1 MSIKKI
7 LVSQPRPTSE
17 KSPYFDLEKKYGVE
31 IVFRPFI
38 KVEGLT
44 SKEFRQS
51 KINIPDYSAII
62 LTART
67 AIDHFFRLCKELRYN
82 VPDTLKYFCVSE
94 TVAHYLQKYVIYR
107 KRKIFYSETGLMED
121 LIPIIAKHH
130 KETYLMPVSDVHNDK
145 ALVLDN
151 NKVKYVKA
159 IMYRTVSNNFT
170 PDEKFDYDMSVFF
183 TPAGIKSYTTNFP
196 DYKDRNV
203 VIAAMGQTTLEAAAA
218 AGLNVDITITP
229 ETPSMASAID
239 ADFARIQF
247 TPDLLPADLIG
258 TLIYSQKK
266 EEFVVRR
273 GPIFANFVLADEI
286 NRSPAKVQSAL
297 LEAMQEHQVTI
308 GDETFKLPDP
318 FLVMA
323 TQNPIEQEGTYPLPE
338 AQVDRFMLKVVIN
351 YPKKEEEKLILRQ
364 QIASTGANINA
375 VVKPED
381 IIRAREVCR
390 EIYLDEKIENYITD
404 IVFAS
409 RYPSDYK
416 LKKFA
421 NMISYGGSP
430 RATINLALAAKA
442 YAFIKHRGY
451 VIPEDIRAVAPDVLR
466 HRIGLTYE
474 AEAENITTEEIINE
488 ILNTIE
494 VP

>member
-1 MSIKKI
+1 MNIKKI

-51 KINIPDYSAII
+51 KINVPDYSAII

-170 PDEKFDYDMSVFF
+170 PGEKFDYDMLVFF

-196 DYKDRNV
+196 DYANRKV
-203 VIAAMGQTTLEAAAA
+203 VIAAMGQTTLEAAAN
-218 AGLNVDITITP
+218 AGLTVDVTITP
-229 ETPSMASAID
+229 ETPSMASAIEHY
-239 ADFARIQF
+239 
-247 TPDLLPADLIG
+247 L
-258 TLIYSQKK
+258 KK
-266 EEFVVRR
+266 
-273 GPIFANFVLADEI
+273 
-286 NRSPAKVQSAL
+286 
-297 LEAMQEHQVTI
+297 MQ
-308 GDETFKLPDP
+308 
-318 FLVMA
+318 A
-323 TQNPIEQEGTYPLPE
+323 
-338 AQVDRFMLKVVIN
+338 
-351 YPKKEEEKLILRQ
+351 EEEK
-364 QIASTGANINA
+364 
-375 VVKPED
+375 
-381 IIRAREVCR
+381 
-390 EIYLDEKIENYITD
+390 
-404 IVFAS
+404 
-409 RYPSDYK
+409 
-416 LKKFA
+416 
-421 NMISYGGSP
+421 
-430 RATINLALAAKA
+430 ATSKAAKA
-442 YAFIKHRGY
+442 GTKK
-451 VIPEDIRAVAPDVLR
+451 EKTVAAASKRSTAPKKASAKGDSEKEAAAKR
-466 HRIGLTYE
+466 SAAAKKAAATRKAKAEAAKEAAAKRSAAAKEAAAKRSAAAKEAAAKRSAAAKKAAATRKAKSEAAKEAAARRSAAAKKAAATRKAKAE
-474 AEAENITTEEIINE
+474 AEAAKKK
-488 ILNTIE
+488 
-494 VP
+494 